1 MKHHVQMLF
10 DSILPHLKV
19 NHFDTR
25 LLKGPV
31 TVLHISLFSQSA
43 SYFLHEHNIFCFGYF
58 TEFVF
63 LSFYLSS
70 SDLFEAGGAQL
81 EKGDIMYFPAPI
93 RVNQIRLNHT

>member
-63 LSFYLSS
+63 L
-70 SDLFEAGGAQL
+70 